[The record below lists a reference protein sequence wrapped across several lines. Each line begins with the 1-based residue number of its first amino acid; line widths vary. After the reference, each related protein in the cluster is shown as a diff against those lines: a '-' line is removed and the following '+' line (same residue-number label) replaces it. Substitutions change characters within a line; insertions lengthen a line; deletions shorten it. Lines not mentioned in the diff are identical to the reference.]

1 MSHLPVGFSHHVS
14 LWGRFIIG
22 AEVLGG
28 VLLVAGVLA
37 CVFLIFGVMVWI
49 FLVAEVFVGVFIVSG
64 ALSDSF
70 SEWYLTV
77 VWWHLLIVIPWGL

>member
-1 MSHLPVGFSHHVS
+1 M
-14 LWGRFIIG
+14 GRFIIG

-49 FLVAEVFVGVFIVSG
+49 FLVAEVCVGVFIVSEV
-64 ALSDSF
+64 LSDSC

-77 VWWHLLIVIPWGL
+77 VWWHLLIVIPGVCRLSDLEVLCLGS